1 MVGSRE
7 SVAPVDLDESA
18 LEEMCDGD
26 EAFERDLLETFL
38 DCQEDAMA
46 QLEASKSSRDYEAI
60 RKLAHFTKG
69 GARSIGAKRLGMLAE
84 ELEYAMNGDCHE
96 QVDELVSQV
105 ESAYVRLKTI
115 IENRGTI

>member
-7 SVAPVDLDESA
+7 FFAPVDLDESA

-46 QLEASKSSRDYEAI
+46 QLETARGARDYDAL

-84 ELEYAMNGDCHE
+84 GLEYAMNDGCHE
-96 QVDELVSQV
+96 QADELVCEV
-105 ESAYVRLKTI
+105 EGAYRRLKTI
-115 IENRGTI
+115 IENRAKI